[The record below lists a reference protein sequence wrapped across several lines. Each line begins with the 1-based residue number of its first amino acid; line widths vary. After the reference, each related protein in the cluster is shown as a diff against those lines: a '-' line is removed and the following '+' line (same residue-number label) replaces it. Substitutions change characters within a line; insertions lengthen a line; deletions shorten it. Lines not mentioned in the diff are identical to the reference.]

1 MPPRWPRQ
9 PDRND
14 PAYRKLD
21 DRMNFAMHVAIFAV
35 TNSGLWFFR
44 ILGEKTSPSGTPGG
58 LPWTPWITLSW
69 VALLV
74 AHAVFI
80 FAIANY
86 ADPIPTATNAGTG
99 FKPKISTS
107 ASKSTK

>member
-21 DRMNFAMHVAIFAV
+21 DRMNFAIHVAIFSAL
-35 TNSGLWFFR
+35 NSGIWFFR
-44 ILGEKTSPSGTPGG
+44 IIQQADW
-58 LPWTPWITLSW
+58 PWTVSLTGVW
-69 VALLV
+69 ALGLV

-80 FAIANY
+80 FAIADYSDSANP
-86 ADPIPTATNAGTG
+86 A
-99 FKPKISTS
+99 ISR
-107 ASKSTK
+107 KG